1 MVAGGYS
8 SDHYPVGSA
17 IAAAYAVVQH
27 RRLTKKTST
36 LQVILSDTSDSRIV
50 EASSN
55 VYKMITSNK
64 NFYEVLIQQAT
75 EDKTEVESLKII
87 LNRYEFYATG
97 INKGILDGELL
108 KTLYYS
114 NFMVFWKHAKPCIME
129 LRKEKNCPT
138 LFQEFEKVMSNWK
151 KHPLKTY

>member
-1 MVAGGYS
+1 MDIVQTIILL
-8 SDHYPVGSA
+8 VSA

-55 VYKMITSNK
+55 VYKIITSNK

-114 NFMVFWKHAKPCIME
+114 NFMVFWKHAKSCIME

-138 LFQEFEKVMSNWK
+138 LFQKFEKVMSNWK

>member
-1 MVAGGYS
+1 MDIVQTIILL
-8 SDHYPVGSA
+8 VSA

-64 NFYEVLIQQAT
+64 NFYEVLIKQST

-87 LNRYEFYATG
+87 VTTQN
-97 INKGILDGELL
+97 
-108 KTLYYS
+108 
-114 NFMVFWKHAKPCIME
+114 
-129 LRKEKNCPT
+129 
-138 LFQEFEKVMSNWK
+138 
-151 KHPLKTY
+151 

>member
-1 MVAGGYS
+1 MDIVQTIILL
-8 SDHYPVGSA
+8 VSA
-17 IAAAYAVVQH
+17 IAAAYAVVHH

-64 NFYEVLIQQAT
+64 NFYEVLIKQST

-97 INKGILDGELL
+97 INKGILDGDLL

-114 NFMVFWKHAKPCIME
+114 NFMVFRKHGKPCIME
-129 LRKEKNCPT
+129 LRKEKDCPT

>member
-1 MVAGGYS
+1 MDIVQTIILL
-8 SDHYPVGSA
+8 VSA

-64 NFYEVLIQQAT
+64 NFYQKSAVKPRASARGY
-75 EDKTEVESLKII
+75 KAP
-87 LNRYEFYATG
+87 NRG
-97 INKGILDGELL
+97 
-108 KTLYYS
+108 YS
-114 NFMVFWKHAKPCIME
+114 GFQCI
-129 LRKEKNCPT
+129 
-138 LFQEFEKVMSNWK
+138 V
-151 KHPLKTY
+151 

>member
-1 MVAGGYS
+1 MDIVQTIILL
-8 SDHYPVGSA
+8 VSA

-64 NFYEVLIQQAT
+64 NFYEVLIKQST

-87 LNRYEFYATG
+87 LNRYEVYATG
-97 INKGILDGELL
+97 INKGILDGDLL

-129 LRKEKNCPT
+129 LRKEKDCPT

>member
-1 MVAGGYS
+1 MDIVQTIILL
-8 SDHYPVGSA
+8 VSA

-64 NFYEVLIQQAT
+64 NFYEVLIKQST

-97 INKGILDGELL
+97 INKGILDVDLL

-129 LRKEKNCPT
+129 LRKEKDCPT

>member
-1 MVAGGYS
+1 MDIVQTIILL
-8 SDHYPVGSA
+8 VSA

-64 NFYEVLIQQAT
+64 NFYEVLIKQST

-97 INKGILDGELL
+97 INKGILDGDLL
-108 KTLYYS
+108 KNLYYS

-129 LRKEKNCPT
+129 LRKEKDCPT

>member
-1 MVAGGYS
+1 MDLVQTIILL
-8 SDHYPVGSA
+8 VSA

-36 LQVILSDTSDSRIV
+36 LQVILSDTSHSRIV

-64 NFYEVLIQQAT
+64 NFYEVLIKQST

-97 INKGILDGELL
+97 INKGILDGDLL

-129 LRKEKNCPT
+129 LRKEKDCPT

>member
-1 MVAGGYS
+1 MFM
-8 SDHYPVGSA
+8 DGSWW
-17 IAAAYAVVQH
+17 IQFRPLSCWFAAYAVVQH
-27 RRLTKKTST
+27 RITKKTST

>member
-1 MVAGGYS
+1 MDIVQTIILLVS
-8 SDHYPVGSA
+8 T

-64 NFYEVLIQQAT
+64 NFYEVLIKQST

-97 INKGILDGELL
+97 INKGILDGDLL

-129 LRKEKNCPT
+129 LRKEKDCPT

>member
-1 MVAGGYS
+1 MDIVQTIILL
-8 SDHYPVGSA
+8 VSA

-64 NFYEVLIQQAT
+64 NFYEVLIKQST

-97 INKGILDGELL
+97 INKGSLDGDLL

-129 LRKEKNCPT
+129 LRKEKDCPT

>member
-1 MVAGGYS
+1 MDIVQTIILL
-8 SDHYPVGSA
+8 VSA

-64 NFYEVLIQQAT
+64 NFYEVLIKQST

-97 INKGILDGELL
+97 INKGILDGDLL

-129 LRKEKNCPT
+129 LRQEKDCPT

>member
-1 MVAGGYS
+1 MDIVQTIILL
-8 SDHYPVGSA
+8 VSA

-64 NFYEVLIQQAT
+64 NFYEVLIKQST

-97 INKGILDGELL
+97 INKGILDGDLL

-114 NFMVFWKHAKPCIME
+114 NFVVFWKHAKPCIME
-129 LRKEKNCPT
+129 LRKEKDCPT

>member
-1 MVAGGYS
+1 MDIVQTIILL
-8 SDHYPVGSA
+8 VSA

-64 NFYEVLIQQAT
+64 NFYEVLIKQST

-97 INKGILDGELL
+97 INKGILDGDLL

-129 LRKEKNCPT
+129 LRKEKDCPT
-138 LFQEFEKVMSNWK
+138 LFQDFEKVMSNWK

>member
-1 MVAGGYS
+1 V
-8 SDHYPVGSA
+8 DIVQTIILLVSA

-64 NFYEVLIQQAT
+64 NFYEVLIKQST

-97 INKGILDGELL
+97 INKGILDGDLL

-129 LRKEKNCPT
+129 LRKEKDCHT

-151 KHPLKTY
+151 KYPLTTY

>member
-1 MVAGGYS
+1 MDLVQTIILL
-8 SDHYPVGSA
+8 VSA

-64 NFYEVLIQQAT
+64 NFYEVLIKQST

-97 INKGILDGELL
+97 INKGILDGDLL

-129 LRKEKNCPT
+129 LRKEKDCPT

>member
-1 MVAGGYS
+1 MDIVQTIILL
-8 SDHYPVGSA
+8 VSA
-17 IAAAYAVVQH
+17 IAVAYAVVQH

-64 NFYEVLIQQAT
+64 NFYEVLIKQST

-97 INKGILDGELL
+97 INKGILDGDLL

-129 LRKEKNCPT
+129 LRKEKDCPT

>member
-1 MVAGGYS
+1 MDIVQTIILL
-8 SDHYPVGSA
+8 VSA

-64 NFYEVLIQQAT
+64 NFYEVLIKQST
-75 EDKTEVESLKII
+75 EEKTEVESLKII

-97 INKGILDGELL
+97 INKGILDGDLL

-129 LRKEKNCPT
+129 LRKEKDCPT

>member
-1 MVAGGYS
+1 MDIVQTIILL
-8 SDHYPVGSA
+8 VSA

-64 NFYEVLIQQAT
+64 NFYEVLIKQST

-97 INKGILDGELL
+97 INKGILDGDLL

-129 LRKEKNCPT
+129 LRKEKDCPT

-151 KHPLKTY
+151 KHSLKTY

>member
-1 MVAGGYS
+1 MDIVQTIILL
-8 SDHYPVGSA
+8 VSA

-64 NFYEVLIQQAT
+64 NFYEVLIKQST

-97 INKGILDGELL
+97 INKGILDGDLL

-129 LRKEKNCPT
+129 LRKEKDCPT

>member
-1 MVAGGYS
+1 M
-8 SDHYPVGSA
+8 
-17 IAAAYAVVQH
+17 
-27 RRLTKKTST
+27 
-36 LQVILSDTSDSRIV
+36 ILSDTSDSRIV

>member
-1 MVAGGYS
+1 MDIVQTIILL
-8 SDHYPVGSA
+8 VSA

-64 NFYEVLIQQAT
+64 NFYEVLIKQST

-97 INKGILDGELL
+97 INKGILDGDLL

-114 NFMVFWKHAKPCIME
+114 NFVVFWKHAKPCIME

>member
-1 MVAGGYS
+1 MDIVQTIILL
-8 SDHYPVGSA
+8 VSA

>member
-1 MVAGGYS
+1 MDIVQTI
-8 SDHYPVGSA
+8 VLLVSA

-64 NFYEVLIQQAT
+64 NFYEVLIKQST

-97 INKGILDGELL
+97 INKGILDGDLL

-129 LRKEKNCPT
+129 LRKEKDCPT

>member
-1 MVAGGYS
+1 MDIVQTIILL
-8 SDHYPVGSA
+8 VSA

-27 RRLTKKTST
+27 RRLIKKTST

-64 NFYEVLIQQAT
+64 NFYEVLIKQST

-97 INKGILDGELL
+97 INKGILDGDLL

-129 LRKEKNCPT
+129 LRKEKDCPT